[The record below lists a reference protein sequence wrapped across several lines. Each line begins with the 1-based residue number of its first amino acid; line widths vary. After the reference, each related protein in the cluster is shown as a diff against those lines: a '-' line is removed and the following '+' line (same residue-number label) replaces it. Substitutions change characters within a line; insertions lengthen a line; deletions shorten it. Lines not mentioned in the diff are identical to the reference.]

1 MTLKATIIDHI
12 NIDVRNF
19 EETQEFYKTLFDFD
33 LLADQPNRGCR
44 IIGNNN
50 IKICIYEVPT
60 MEIGPGVNHIGFH
73 IDNFDVIEIKCK
85 ELNIPFLYDG
95 IKVWEK
101 SRSFYVED
109 PNGYEIELSEFA
121 GGGL

>member
-1 MTLKATIIDHI
+1 MYLEATSIDHI
-12 NIDVRNF
+12 NIDVKNF
-19 EETQEFYKTLFDFD
+19 EESQLFYKTMFGFELF
-33 LLADQPNRGCR
+33 ADQPNRGCR
-44 IIGNNN
+44 IIGNRN
-50 IKICIYEVPT
+50 IKICMYEVPT

-73 IDNFDVIEIKCK
+73 IGNFNDIEIKCK
-85 ELNIPFLYDG
+85 EYNIPFLYDG

-109 PNGYEIELSEFA
+109 PNGYEIELSEYA